1 MAYGAVMISR
11 TIPLLAV
18 LVLLAAPAVTA
29 PTKPASETPVTT
41 APLTVEALHAQA
53 RSAIGKGETELAL
66 RLAQSAIVA
75 DPRRP
80 NSYVVLGDIYAM
92 AGQPDYARNFYD
104 AALNIDPQD
113 AGALKAID
121 ALDQSKPATTANAA
135 Q

>member
-1 MAYGAVMISR
+1 MAYGAAMIFR

-29 PTKPASETPVTT
+29 PSKPENPVTE
-41 APLTVEALHAQA
+41 APLTVESLHNQA
-53 RSAIGKGETELAL
+53 RAAIGKGETELAL

-75 DPRRP
+75 DPRRTS
-80 NSYVVLGDIYAM
+80 SYVVLGDIYAM
-92 AGQPDYARNFYD
+92 AGQSDYARNFYD

-113 AGALKAID
+113 AAALKAIS
-121 ALDQSKPATTANAA
+121 ALDQNKPATTANAA

>member
-1 MAYGAVMISR
+1 MAYGAAMTSR

-18 LVLLAAPAVTA
+18 LVLLAAPAAAA
-29 PTKPASETPVTT
+29 PSKPEPE
-41 APLTVEALHAQA
+41 APLTVEVLLNQA
-53 RSAIGKGETELAL
+53 RAAIGKGETELAL

-75 DPRRP
+75 DPARTH
-80 NSYVVLGDIYAM
+80 SYVALGDIYAM

-113 AGALKAID
+113 AAALRAIN
-121 ALDQSKPATTANAA
+121 ALDRNQPATTANAA